1 MFADLMR
8 YPKLVGGVN
17 DMSRTAAVSF
27 YESFLSFDA
36 RSDLPVP
43 NGVWD
48 LGSAEAAEF
57 AKLAETTYRDLNI
70 AYANELA
77 LYAESINLNVREI
90 IAAANSQPYS
100 HIHAP
105 GFVGGHCIPVYP
117 WFLLR
122 TASDMRLPRMAREIN
137 LAMPSRLI
145 DRLQQAVGS
154 LSGLRV
160 AVLGLAYR
168 ASVRELA
175 FSGALTLIE
184 LLLQAGAHPLL
195 HDPMWSSAEII
206 AKGFEPYEY
215 GMDCDCVIIQTDHDA
230 YRHLNSG
237 LFPGLRVV
245 MDVRGVT
252 RGEHWSGVTHFI
264 LGS

>member
-77 LYAESINLNVREI
+77 LYAESMNLNVREI

-145 DRLQQAVGS
+145 DRLQQACGIAIGTAS
-154 LSGLRV
+154 SGL
-160 AVLGLAYR
+160 G
-168 ASVRELA
+168 
-175 FSGALTLIE
+175 
-184 LLLQAGAHPLL
+184 
-195 HDPMWSSAEII
+195 
-206 AKGFEPYEY
+206 
-215 GMDCDCVIIQTDHDA
+215 
-230 YRHLNSG
+230 SG
-237 LFPGLRVV
+237 LSRERP
-245 MDVRGVT
+245 
-252 RGEHWSGVTHFI
+252 
-264 LGS
+264 